1 MIAYWTLLL
10 VTALFAYLFGCMDTL
25 VLASNFVFHRNLLR
39 LGDRSTWI
47 SNFKRIYGTAGFI
60 KLFLVELVKDLVP
73 ILLGSLLLGLKGHAD
88 AGRVF
93 AGFVLVLGRLW
104 PALYHFRGNH
114 ASLALAIAAFS
125 VETSIGAAA
134 MVMLVFVAAVTR
146 YLTLGTVMEAVVC
159 MLVAVLVVDDA
170 LILRLLLMTAA
181 LVLIWH
187 IPSVIRIFRRKEPRL
202 SLQEDITYKL
212 DE

>member
-1 MIAYWTLLL
+1 MIAYWLLLL

-39 LGDRSTWI
+39 LGDNSTWL
-47 SNFKRIYGTAGFI
+47 SNFKRLYGAKGFI
-60 KLFLVELVKDLVP
+60 RLFVVELVKDLIP
-73 ILLGSLLLGLKGHAD
+73 ILLGGLLLGFKGHAD
-88 AGRVF
+88 AGRAF

-104 PALYHFRGNH
+104 PALYRFKGSH
-114 ASLALAIAAFS
+114 ASLALMIAAFA

-134 MVMLVFVAAVTR
+134 AVMLIAVTAVTR
-146 YLTLGTVMEAVVC
+146 YLTLGTVVEAIVC
-159 MLVAVLVVDDA
+159 MLVAVLVVDNS
-170 LILRLLLMTAA
+170 LLLRLLLMSSA

-187 IPSVIRIFRRKEPRL
+187 IPSVIRIFRRLEPRV
-202 SLQEDITYKL
+202 SMKEDITYKL

>member
-39 LGDRSTWI
+39 LGDESTWI

-60 KLFLVELVKDLVP
+60 RLFLVELVKDLVP
-73 ILLGSLLLGLKGHAD
+73 IFLGSLLLGLKGHAD
-88 AGRVF
+88 AGRAF

-104 PALYHFRGNH
+104 PALYRFRGNH

-134 MVMLVFVAAVTR
+134 IVMLVFVAAVTR

-159 MLVAVLVVDDA
+159 MLVAILVVDDS

-181 LVLIWH
+181 LVLSWH
-187 IPSVIRIFRRKEPRL
+187 IPFVIRIFRRREPRL
-202 SLQEDITYKL
+202 SLKEDITYKL